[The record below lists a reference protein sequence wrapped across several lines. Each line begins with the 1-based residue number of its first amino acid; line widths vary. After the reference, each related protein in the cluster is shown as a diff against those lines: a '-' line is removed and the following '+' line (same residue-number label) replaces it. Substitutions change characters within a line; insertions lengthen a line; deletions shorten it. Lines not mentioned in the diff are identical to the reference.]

1 MLTRTLPL
9 LFAALPLA
17 AQTLTFAEGTPAALS
32 IVSVAESDPNGGD
45 TVVLSGLELLPIEMT
60 CRTLAQEA
68 DPTRSR
74 LVDRNGLARI
84 ELPGGGRLF
93 RYRRAGGQFHGFL
106 RIAADGSAHV
116 VFERAGV
123 GALLEDPF
131 FDRIGVSPDGRHAV
145 FALLSGGLRVAK
157 LDGTV
162 WPSTGTAVRVAAP
175 SNLEVLPLS
184 VTVGNDVVW
193 FQADDVS
200 LRVYGCAL
208 ADGAPVIDVS
218 PPLSG
223 NGDFKDQMA
232 ITPDGQRVVFLY
244 GPTNLQRLYTA
255 TLVGG
260 PVQLPPPPGKY
271 EESNYLPEGGGE
283 PAMLLNDAGTRLFFI
298 EGLVRDELQM
308 LDLTGAL
315 PTLAITESNIFQ
327 PYIGSHILPKF
338 FADKLTVAIG
348 DPAAMDWFRAELSVA
363 GGQVVNLTGTGS
375 LLQPFPSGTLSP
387 VHSMRVAGALVLSE
401 FDAGTLKLRA
411 MDPTSGATVLQLTD
425 LVEPPLLGDGRVQG
439 ADVVVRASDG
449 DRLYLGDSGLLFAAA
464 PVGYPIG
471 PVLHG
476 PLFSATTVGLPAG
489 ERLPVFY
496 LPDGFVAFGSP
507 EVALQQIVLTQ
518 ANGLVLVG
526 NSLRHASPAG
536 TVTLNRPT
544 VPVRR
549 LLSGVGV

>member
-1 MLTRTLPL
+1 MLIRTLPL
-9 LFAALPLA
+9 LFACLPVA
-17 AQTLTFAEGTPAALS
+17 AQTLTFAEGVPGALS
-32 IVSVAESDPNGGD
+32 IVSVTENDPNGGD
-45 TVVLSGLELLPIEMT
+45 TVVLTGIEQLPIEMT
-60 CRTLAQEA
+60 CRTLAQAA
-68 DPTRSR
+68 DSTRSR
-74 LVDRNGLARI
+74 LVDRDGLVRI

-93 RYRRAGGQFHGFL
+93 RYRRDGGQFYGFL
-106 RIAADGSAHV
+106 RIAADGGAHV
-116 VFERAGV
+116 VFERAGL
-123 GALLEDPF
+123 GPQLADPF
-131 FDRIGVSPDGRHAV
+131 FDRIGVSPDGRHAA
-145 FALLSGGLRVAK
+145 FALQSGGLWVAR

-184 VTVGNDVVW
+184 VTVGNDAVW
-193 FQADDVS
+193 FQADDVTV
-200 LRVYGCAL
+200 RAYGCAL
-208 ADGAPVIDVS
+208 TDGAPVVDVS
-218 PPLSG
+218 PPLQG

-255 TLVGG
+255 TLAGG
-260 PVQLPPPPGKY
+260 VVQLPPPPGKY
-271 EESNYLPEGGGE
+271 EEPNYLPEDAGE

-327 PYIGSHILPKF
+327 PYIGSHILPRF
-338 FADKLTVAIG
+338 FGEKLTVAIG

-375 LLQPFPSGTLSP
+375 LSQPFPSGTLSP

-411 MDPTSGATVLQLTD
+411 MDPSSGATLLRMAD
-425 LVEPPLLGDGRVQG
+425 LVEPPLPGEGRLQG
-439 ADVVVRASDG
+439 ADVVVRSSDG
-449 DRLYLGDSGLLFAAA
+449 DRLYFGDTGLLFATA
-464 PVGYPIG
+464 PPGYPLG
-471 PVLHG
+471 PVVHG
-476 PLFSATTVGLPAG
+476 PLFSATTVSLPTG
-489 ERLPVFY
+489 ERLTVFY
-496 LPDGFVAFGSP
+496 LADGTVVFGGA
-507 EVALQQIVLTQ
+507 EAGLQQLVLTQ

-536 TVTLNRPT
+536 TVTLNRAP

>member
-1 MLTRTLPL
+1 MLIRTLPL

-17 AQTLTFAEGTPAALS
+17 AQTLTFAEGTPGALS

-74 LVDRNGLARI
+74 LLDRNGLTRI

-93 RYRRAGGQFHGFL
+93 RYRRDGGQFYGFL

-145 FALLSGGLRVAK
+145 FALLSGGLRAAK

-208 ADGAPVIDVS
+208 ADGAPVVDVS
-218 PPLSG
+218 PPLQG

-244 GPTNLQRLYTA
+244 GPTNLQRVYTA
-255 TLVGG
+255 TLAGG

-271 EESNYLPEGGGE
+271 EEPGYLPEDAGE

-315 PTLAITESNIFQ
+315 PALAITESNIFQ

-411 MDPTSGATVLQLTD
+411 MDPTSGATMMQLTD
-425 LVEPPLLGDGRVQG
+425 LVEPPLLGDGRAQG
-439 ADVVVRASDG
+439 ADVVVRATDG

-464 PVGYPIG
+464 PPGIPIG

-476 PLFSATTVGLPAG
+476 PLFSATTVALPAG

-496 LPDGFVAFGSP
+496 LPDGFVAFGSA
-507 EVALQQIVLTQ
+507 EAALQQIVLTP
-518 ANGLVLVG
+518 ANGIVLVG
-526 NSLRHASPAG
+526 TTLRYASPTG

-544 VPVRR
+544 AAVRQ
-549 LLSGVGV
+549 LLSGIGI